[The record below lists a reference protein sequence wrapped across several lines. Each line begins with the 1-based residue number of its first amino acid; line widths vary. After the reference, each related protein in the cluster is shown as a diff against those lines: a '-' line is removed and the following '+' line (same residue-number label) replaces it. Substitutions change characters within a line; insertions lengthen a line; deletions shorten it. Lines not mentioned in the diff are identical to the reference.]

1 MIEGKG
7 KGIEAEI
14 ERYRAL
20 LRAALRSAGIL
31 VAEAERRLGVNPRQL
46 QRILSGRRDLK
57 LRHIL
62 AVLELVGLGQEEF
75 FAAASRG
82 RKGKEGGVIGLLGGM
97 GFRGK
102 AAPPLAEMGEEG
114 LRRLIDEAIEDTVG
128 RFEREGRL
136 VRPAGPEPE
145 DPESE
150 AREGAPDAP
159 PPAPKPPAGKKP
171 H

>member
-1 MIEGKG
+1 
-7 KGIEAEI
+7 
-14 ERYRAL
+14 
-20 LRAALRSAGIL
+20 
-31 VAEAERRLGVNPRQL
+31 
-46 QRILSGRRDLK
+46 
-57 LRHIL
+57 
-62 AVLELVGLGQEEF
+62 
-75 FAAASRG
+75 
-82 RKGKEGGVIGLLGGM
+82 VIGLLGGM

-102 AAPPLAEMGEEG
+102 AAPPLAEMGEEE